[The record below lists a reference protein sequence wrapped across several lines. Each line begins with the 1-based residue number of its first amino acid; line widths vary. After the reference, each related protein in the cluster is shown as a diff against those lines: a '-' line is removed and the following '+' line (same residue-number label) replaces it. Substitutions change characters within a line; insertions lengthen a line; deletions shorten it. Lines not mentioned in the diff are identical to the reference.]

1 MQIGQLAAKAG
12 VNVQTIRFYERER
25 ILPEPP
31 RNSSGYRS
39 YGQSDLEDIRFI
51 KQSQELGFTLKEIQ
65 QLLKLH
71 RSVTAVAGSVVK
83 KSREWRDIAQITR
96 ARLDHLEQKLR
107 LLRAMRMQLRSMLRR
122 LETAN
127 SDACPASPGS
137 SRKSQRKP

>member
-31 RNSSGYRS
+31 RNPSGYRS

-65 QLLKLH
+65 QLMKLH
-71 RSVTAVAGSVVK
+71 QSVTAMPDSSK
-83 KSREWRDIAQITR
+83 RPREWRDIGQITR

-107 LLRAMRMQLRSMLRR
+107 LLRAMRMQLRAMLHR

-127 SDACPASPGS
+127 SHACPASSVPFR
-137 SRKSQRKP
+137 SRRKF